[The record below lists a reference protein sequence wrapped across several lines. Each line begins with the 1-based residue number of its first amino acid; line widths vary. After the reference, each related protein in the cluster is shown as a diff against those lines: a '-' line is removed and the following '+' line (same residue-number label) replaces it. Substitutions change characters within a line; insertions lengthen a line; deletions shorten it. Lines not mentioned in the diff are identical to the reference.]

1 MRIFSVL
8 LLSVCCLAAAR
19 ADGSR
24 YAGGSVLSAGKWMK
38 IKVEQ
43 TGIFK
48 ISYDHLRKM
57 GFADPSRV
65 SVHGYGGWPL
75 SEDFSPAVP
84 YIDDLPAVAVYKGAD
99 YILFYG
105 KGPVKWEYGGSSAQ
119 TFFHTSNPYATYGCY
134 FLTDATGGAREM
146 EKVSLLPAQAALNI
160 TVFDDYRVHE
170 EELYSVN
177 NSGRELFGESFETA
191 GSKTIPSTSPIA
203 RIEGI
208 TAHEASVTMRFIARP
223 KSTGGLATLS
233 IDGQELIQANFP
245 AIDNSGNNSYIKA
258 IDRTGTA
265 TWEGEKNETPRI
277 VVSYNKSGDENVR
290 LDYIRLHV
298 KRTLR
303 QYGEYTFF
311 RSIQSV
317 GNVSRFVVGNA
328 DGNTLVF
335 DITDGQNPT
344 LMETQL
350 SGTELSFAIPA
361 GDLRE
366 FVAVQAN
373 QSLSGWTGEDNA
385 VDNQNLHAC
394 RQTDMVIIAPDA
406 FQAQA
411 ERLARRHRSGGKD
424 SLSVLV
430 VSPRQIYNEFSSG
443 TPDATAYR
451 RFMKMFYDRNDDA
464 NAKPRYLLLF
474 GDGSYDNRK
483 LTNSWKEVAT
493 ANMLLTYQSEN
504 SLSHY
509 SYVTDDYF
517 GALEDERFTSGPIRL
532 GIGRFPVRTVAE
544 ATAAVDKTLNY
555 MDNKETGAWKNRI
568 CFVADDGN
576 AADGFT
582 PDHAKQANE
591 LADSIITKNHPEFL
605 VNKLFFDAY
614 KKNGNYPAVRS
625 SIQKQLKDGLFLINY
640 TGHGN
645 TRSWSDEDVLNQ
657 QDIAGFTY
665 PRLPLWITATCDFT
679 RFDDVSTSAGETVFL
694 SKSGGIALFTTTR
707 VVFSGDN
714 FVLNRRLLAALLERD
729 ENGNRPA
736 LGDVMRKTKE
746 YTNNNKLNFI
756 LIGDPAMKP
765 AYPEYRI
772 KVTAINGKPVTGAP
786 DSLKAMGMATVK
798 GEVTDSRG
806 NPATGFSGTLDVTVF
821 DSKQTIQ
828 TVDNNNRGDTLRF
841 TDYPAALYIGNY
853 LVKDGVFEF
862 SFAVTDHI
870 SYSNDFGKMNLYAVD
885 ESLGIEAQ
893 GSYQNFVVGGTAA
906 TPVQD
911 NEGPEIRQLYLND
924 TAFVSGAKVNA
935 TPFLVVRLWD
945 ATGVNI
951 SSSAIGHDIA
961 LTIDNPTTIHTL
973 NSYYKLLP
981 ETAGEGIIAFSIPA
995 LTPGLHTAELRVWDL
1010 FSNSTVYTFTFEVDE
1025 GIKPLMPDIIAAPSP
1040 ARVNTQFYI
1049 YHNRPESTIRVN
1061 VTVYDLAGRLMWQ
1074 RQEQGA
1080 SAWGEPYIINWDLS
1094 TTAGARLRP
1103 GVYIYRAAIGTD
1115 SSGEATRAKKLII
1128 LAQ

>member
-1 MRIFSVL
+1 MRVFLLL
-8 LLSVCCLAAAR
+8 LLSVCCLVSVR
-19 ADGSR
+19 ADDSR
-24 YAGGSVLSAGKWMK
+24 YAPRSVLSSGKWVK

-43 TGIFK
+43 TAICK
-48 ISYDHLRKM
+48 ITYDDLQKM
-57 GFADPSRV
+57 GFANPSRV

-75 SEDFSPAVP
+75 DEDFSPGVP
-84 YIDDLPAVAVYKGAD
+84 YIDDLPAVAVYRGAD
-99 YILFYG
+99 YLLFYG
-105 KGPVKWEYGGSSAQ
+105 KGPVKWEYSGSSSN
-119 TFFHTSNPYATYGCY
+119 TFVHTNNPYATYGCY
-134 FLTDATGGAREM
+134 FLTDGTEAEEM
-146 EKVSLLPAQAALNI
+146 EKVSLLSGQAALNI

-170 EELYSVN
+170 AELYSVN

-191 GSKTIPSTSPIA
+191 GSQTIPATSPISG
-203 RIEGI
+203 IEGI
-208 TAHEASVTMRFIARP
+208 TGADAKVTMRFIARP
-223 KSTGGLATLS
+223 KSTAGQATLS
-233 IDGQELIQANFP
+233 IDGQELIRSNFP

-258 IDRTGTA
+258 IDRIDTA
-265 TWEGEKNETPRI
+265 TWKGEKSETPRV

-303 QYGEYTFF
+303 QYGAYTFF
-311 RSIQSV
+311 RSIQSI

-328 DGNTLVF
+328 DNNTVVF
-335 DITDGQNPT
+335 DITDGQHPR

-350 SGTELSFAIPA
+350 NGTELSFTIPA

-366 FVAVQAN
+366 FVAVQVN
-373 QSLSGWTGEDNA
+373 QSLSGWTGEEKGI
-385 VDNQNLHAC
+385 DNQNLHAC
-394 RQTDMVIIAPDA
+394 LQTDMVIIATDA
-406 FQAQA
+406 FHAQA
-411 ERLARRHRSGGKD
+411 ERLAERHRSDGTD

-451 RFMKMFYDRNDDA
+451 RFMKMFYDRNDA
-464 NAKPRYLLLF
+464 EAGKPRYLLLF
-474 GDGSYDNRK
+474 GDGSCDNRK
-483 LTNSWKEVAT
+483 LTNSWKEVVT

-517 GALEDERFTSGPIRL
+517 GALKDGKFTSGPIQL

-544 ATAAVDKTLNY
+544 ATAAVDKVVAY

-576 AADGFT
+576 VADGFT
-582 PDHAKQANE
+582 LDHMKQANE
-591 LADSIITKNHPEFL
+591 LGDSIITKNYPEFL

-665 PRLPLWITATCDFT
+665 PRLPLWITATCDFS
-679 RFDDVSTSAGETVFL
+679 RFDDVSTSAGEDVFL
-694 SKSGGIALFTTTR
+694 RKSGGIALFTTTR

-714 FVLNRRLLAALLERD
+714 FVLNRRLLAALFGRD
-729 ENGNRPA
+729 ENGSRPA

-746 YTNNNKLNFI
+746 YTNDNKLNFI
-756 LIGDPAMKP
+756 LMGDPAMKP
-765 AYPEYRI
+765 AYPEYRM
-772 KVTAINGKPVTGAP
+772 KVTSINGKPVSEAP
-786 DSLKAMGMATVK
+786 DSLKAMSMVTVK
-798 GEVTDSRG
+798 GEVTDSRD
-806 NPATGFSGTLDVTVF
+806 NPATGFSGSLDVTVF
-821 DSKQTIQ
+821 DSKQTIK
-828 TVDNNNRGDTLRF
+828 TLDNNNRGDTLAF
-841 TDYPAALYIGNY
+841 TDYPAALYTGNY

-870 SYSNDFGKMNLYAVD
+870 SYSNDFGRMNLYAVD
-885 ESLGIEAQ
+885 ENSGIEAQ
-893 GSYQNFVVGGTAA
+893 GSYQHFVVGGTAA
-906 TPVQD
+906 NPVQD

-924 TAFVSGAKVNA
+924 TTFVSGGKVNA

-961 LTIDNPTTIHTL
+961 LTIDNPTVIHTL
-973 NSYYKLLP
+973 NSYYKLL
-981 ETAGEGIIAFSIPA
+981 ADADGEGIIAFSIPA

-1025 GIKPLMPDIIAAPSP
+1025 GIKPVMSDILAAPSP
-1040 ARVNTQFYI
+1040 ARINTQFYI
-1049 YHNRPESTIRVN
+1049 YHNRPESDIRVN
-1061 VTVYDLAGRLMWQ
+1061 VMVYDLAGRLVWK
-1074 RQEQGA
+1074 REEQGA
-1080 SAWGEPYIINWDLS
+1080 SAWGAPYIINWDLS

-1103 GVYIYRAAIGTD
+1103 GVYIYRAAIGTER
-1115 SSGEATRAKKLII
+1115 SREVTRSKKLII